1 MKRRHPSWGL
11 QKIML
16 PPIFYSYLPCK
27 NVHMKHKPSSAD
39 HTAVPDL
46 MELKE
51 VAAYLRIGERT
62 VYDLVKQ
69 KKIPCSRVT
78 GKWLF
83 PKRLVDLWI
92 DQNTEAAGLGRARPT
107 ASRVV
112 AGSHDPLLDWAV
124 RKSGCNMAMLSG
136 GSRSGL
142 VRLYDAEA
150 VIAGIH
156 LYDAATNDF
165 NKAALA
171 AAPLGEWVAIT
182 MAERQQGLVVATGNP
197 LQIASISDLVAV
209 NARVALRQPGAGSR
223 ELWDC
228 LRDQSGY
235 SPQQFTT
242 LDALALTETDLA
254 LAVREGAAD
263 AGLAIESAARNFGLG
278 FIPLKVERFDLVMLR
293 REYFSADVQ
302 RLFACIMGEAF
313 ALHAASLAGYE
324 LAKRGQVVFNS

>member
-1 MKRRHPSWGL
+1 
-11 QKIML
+11 ML
-16 PPIFYSYLPCK
+16 PPIIYSYLPCK
-27 NVHMKHKPSSAD
+27 NVRMKHKPSSPD
-39 HTAVPDL
+39 RTAVPDL

-62 VYDLVKQ
+62 VYDMVKQ

-92 DQNTEAAGLGRARPT
+92 DQNTEAAGLGRATPNL
-107 ASRVV
+107 SRIV

-124 RKSGCNMAMLSG
+124 RESGCNMAMLSG

-142 VRLYDAEA
+142 DRLYAAEA

-156 LYDAATNDF
+156 LYDAATDDF
-165 NKAALA
+165 NVAALA

-182 MAERQQGLVVATGNP
+182 MAERQQGLVVANGNP
-197 LQIASISDLVAV
+197 LQIASIGDLIAV

-223 ELWDC
+223 ELWDA
-228 LRDQSGY
+228 LREQSGHAHD
-235 SPQQFTT
+235 QFAT
-242 LDALALTETDLA
+242 LDAVALTETDLA
-254 LAVREGAAD
+254 LAIREGAAD

-278 FIPLKVERFDLVMLR
+278 FIPLKVERFDLVMPR

-302 RLFACIMGEAF
+302 RLFACIMGETF
-313 ALHAASLAGYE
+313 ARHAASLAGYD
-324 LAKRGQVVFNS
+324 LTKRGQVVFNS

>member
-1 MKRRHPSWGL
+1 MKRRRCLLDLP
-11 QKIML
+11 KIML
-16 PPIFYSYLPCK
+16 PPMTHSCLPCK
-27 NVHMKHKPSSAD
+27 NVRMKRNMSSPD
-39 HTAVPDL
+39 RSAVPDL

-92 DQNTEAAGLGRARPT
+92 DQNTEAAALGRVRPT

-112 AGSHDPLLDWAV
+112 AGSHDPLLEWAV
-124 RKSGCNMAMLSG
+124 RESGCNMAMLSG

-142 VRLYDAEA
+142 DRLYAAEA

-156 LYDAATNDF
+156 LYDPAAEDF
-165 NKAALA
+165 NVAALA

-182 MAERQQGLVVATGNP
+182 MAQRQQGLVVANGNP
-197 LQIASISDLVAV
+197 LQIATIADLVAA
-209 NARVALRQPGAGSR
+209 NARVVLRQPGAGSR

-228 LRDQSGY
+228 LREQSGY
-235 SPQQFTT
+235 AQHQFTT
-242 LDALALTETDLA
+242 LNALALTETDLA
-254 LAVREGAAD
+254 LAIREGVAD

-313 ALHAASLAGYE
+313 ALHAASLAGYD